1 MTSPAPPVAKV
12 VAAGLAGGL
21 MSGIFGI
28 GGGIV
33 MVPIFVFWLGLDQKR
48 AITTSLV
55 AIIPIAVFGAA
66 GYAWGGAVAWAV
78 GLAVGV
84 TSIVGGQI
92 GVRLLPHVPVAALQ
106 VAFATL
112 LVYSAYRLVV
122 PGDATAASGGEEP
135 WVLLG
140 LVGVVAGLVAALLGV
155 GGGVIIVPGLVLLAG
170 VDLTTARGTSLVVV
184 VLTALTASFTNIRAG
199 RTDTRLGVMAGLAG
213 APAALFGSW
222 VGQWLPQRLAAG
234 LFALLMLAAAVQLLR
249 RAWSDRR
256 DGEQAR
262 QTAAE

>member
-1 MTSPAPPVAKV
+1 
-12 VAAGLAGGL
+12 

-256 DGEQAR
+256 HGEQAS